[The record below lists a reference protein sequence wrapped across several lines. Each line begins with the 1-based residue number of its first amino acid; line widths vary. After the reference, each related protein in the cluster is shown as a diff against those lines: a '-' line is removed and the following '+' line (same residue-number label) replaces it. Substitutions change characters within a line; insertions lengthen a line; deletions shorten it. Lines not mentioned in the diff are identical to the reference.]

1 MTKTLHKT
9 LAAVLLCGAAG
20 LAAPALAATH
30 SKAGTQAHHAKRVM
44 FHASM
49 LSGVDRMERHITAEL
64 NRSALKTTQ
73 DETAAVIIPNTV
85 ASTETDDDG
94 E

>member
-1 MTKTLHKT
+1 MAKTLYKT
-9 LAAVLLCGAAG
+9 FAAALLCSAVGFAG
-20 LAAPALAATH
+20 PSFAATH
-30 SKAGTQAHHAKRVM
+30 TKAATHHAKHTA
-44 FHASM
+44 FHSSK
-49 LSGVDRMERHITAEL
+49 LSEIDRMEQQITAEL
-64 NRSALKTTQ
+64 NRTALAKATH